1 MSDELNQNPT
11 ATPERNYSSP
21 GLLFP
26 PPSKEDIKKN
36 GLFYYVMD
44 EQERVFLEMVRNSE
58 GLQEFIDFVEA
69 KIMYIQCVFPANIGQ
84 LLNSIALLERLAK
97 TQKTVFKPDN
107 QSRLE
112 VALENVFNKLK
123 LPLGLLHDG
132 IPDTPAA

>member
-1 MSDELNQNPT
+1 MDELKKT
-11 ATPERNYSSP
+11 AGTHERNYPSP

-44 EQERVFLEMVRNSE
+44 AQERVFLEMVRNSE

-84 LLNSIALLERLAK
+84 LLKSIALLERLQK

-112 VALENVFNKLK
+112 AALENVFNKLK
-123 LPLGLLHDG
+123 LPLGLLQDG

>member
-1 MSDELNQNPT
+1 MSDKLNQNTEPT
-11 ATPERNYSSP
+11 YSSP

-26 PPSKEDIKKN
+26 PPTKEDIKKN
-36 GLFYYVMD
+36 GLFYYVMGD
-44 EQERVFLEMVRNSE
+44 QERVFLEMVRNSE

-112 VALENVFNKLK
+112 AALENVFNKLK

>member
-1 MSDELNQNPT
+1 MSDELKATTP
-11 ATPERNYSSP
+11 TPEHSHSGP

-26 PPSKEDIKKN
+26 PPSKDDIKKN
-36 GLFYYVMD
+36 GLFYYVMGD
-44 EQERVFLEMVRNSE
+44 QERVFLEMVRNSE

-112 VALENVFNKLK
+112 AALENVFNKLK
-123 LPLGLLHDG
+123 LP
-132 IPDTPAA
+132 

>member
-1 MSDELNQNPT
+1 MSDELN

-44 EQERVFLEMVRNSE
+44 EQERVFLQMVRNSE

-84 LLNSIALLERLAK
+84 LLNSIALLERLQK

-107 QSRLE
+107 QSKLE
-112 VALENVFNKLK
+112 SALENVFNKLK

>member
-1 MSDELNQNPT
+1 MDELNPNSNH
-11 ATPERNYSSP
+11 ERNYSSP

-44 EQERVFLEMVRNSE
+44 EQERVFLQMVRNSE

-84 LLNSIALLERLAK
+84 LLNSIALLERLQK

-112 VALENVFNKLK
+112 AALENVFNKLK

>member
-1 MSDELNQNPT
+1 MDELNPNPT
-11 ATPERNYSSP
+11 ATPERTYSSP

-44 EQERVFLEMVRNSE
+44 EQERVFLQMVRNSE

-84 LLNSIALLERLAK
+84 LLNSIALLERLQK

-112 VALENVFNKLK
+112 AALENVFNKLK

>member
-1 MSDELNQNPT
+1 MDEQN

-44 EQERVFLEMVRNSE
+44 EQERVFLQMVRNSE

-84 LLNSIALLERLAK
+84 LLNSIALLERLQK
-97 TQKTVFKPDN
+97 TQKTVLKPDN

-112 VALENVFNKLK
+112 AALENVFNKLK

>member
-1 MSDELNQNPT
+1 MSDELNAT

-36 GLFYYVMD
+36 GLFYYVMGD
-44 EQERVFLEMVRNSE
+44 QERVFLEMVRNSE

-69 KIMYIQCVFPANIGQ
+69 KILYIQCVFPANIGQ
-84 LLNSIALLERLAK
+84 LLNSIALLERLQK

-112 VALENVFNKLK
+112 AALENVFNKLK

-132 IPDTPAA
+132 IPDTPAV

>member
-1 MSDELNQNPT
+1 MSDELNP
-11 ATPERNYSSP
+11 TPERNYSSP

-44 EQERVFLEMVRNSE
+44 AQERVFLEMVRNSE

-112 VALENVFNKLK
+112 AALENVFNKLK

>member
-1 MSDELNQNPT
+1 
-11 ATPERNYSSP
+11 
-21 GLLFP
+21 
-26 PPSKEDIKKN
+26 
-36 GLFYYVMD
+36 
-44 EQERVFLEMVRNSE
+44 
-58 GLQEFIDFVEA
+58 
-69 KIMYIQCVFPANIGQ
+69 MYIQCVFPANIGQ

-112 VALENVFNKLK
+112 AALENVFNKLK

>member
-1 MSDELNQNPT
+1 MSDELN

-58 GLQEFIDFVEA
+58 GLQEFVDFVEA
-69 KIMYIQCVFPANIGQ
+69 KILYIQCVYPSNIGQ
-84 LLNSIALLERLAK
+84 ILRSLAMLERLQK
-97 TQKTVFKPDN
+97 TQKVVFKKDD
-107 QSRLE
+107 QSGLE
-112 VALENVFNKLK
+112 NALENVFKKLR

-132 IPDTPAA
+132 IPDTP

>member
-1 MSDELNQNPT
+1 MSDELN
-11 ATPERNYSSP
+11 ATPAPERNYSSP

-26 PPSKEDIKKN
+26 PPTKEDIKKN
-36 GLFYYVMD
+36 GLFYYVMGD
-44 EQERVFLEMVRNSE
+44 QERVFLEMVRNSE

-84 LLNSIALLERLAK
+84 LLNSIALLERLQK

-107 QSRLE
+107 QSRVE
-112 VALENVFNKLK
+112 AALENVFKKLQ
-123 LPLGLLHDG
+123 LPFGLLQDG